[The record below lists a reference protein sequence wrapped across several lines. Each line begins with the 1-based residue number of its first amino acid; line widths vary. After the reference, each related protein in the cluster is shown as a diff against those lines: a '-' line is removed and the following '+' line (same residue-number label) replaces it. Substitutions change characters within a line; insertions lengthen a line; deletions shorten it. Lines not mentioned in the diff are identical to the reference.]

1 MFINPPK
8 SPLGRGTL
16 KLIPPFQRGARGYK
30 TKRLILINNCSQLMK
45 PPRLRSLVL
54 SLALTASTSAAFAVS
69 PGLTPLGVQGQS
81 EPTLTDHLANPTL
94 WALGLGFIGASTG
107 LISIIFLEKHERQ
120 LKQLTKNYRESQQE
134 IKTLTQKL
142 EGLKEE
148 QAQSYHKFKTNYQK
162 LQVWIERLP
171 ELSKEVQQQRER
183 LLLLEQGKPT
193 IPPLFPADTL
203 SSLLPEN
210 LAQSPDVLP
219 EKSESSAVDLT
230 PTSELKEI
238 INQFNQKNIPY
249 FQSTFFFPL
258 KPTQASV
265 EGSQSSLD
273 GHSQV
278 EFETL
283 GDKSQ
288 ASYLGF
294 SADGAA
300 WLIPNITLPN
310 VGRIINQLEDNP
322 GLFALAAGTERR
334 LIAPAKLQSFG
345 ARLWKIERLGEFG

>member
-1 MFINPPK
+1 
-8 SPLGRGTL
+8 
-16 KLIPPFQRGARGYK
+16 
-30 TKRLILINNCSQLMK
+30 MK
-45 PPRLRSLVL
+45 PPLLGSLVL
-54 SLALTASTSAAFAVS
+54 SLALTAPMGSHAFAVS
-69 PGLTPLGVQGQS
+69 LDLTILGVQGQS
-81 EPTLTDHLANPTL
+81 EPSLTERLANPTL
-94 WALGLGFIGASTG
+94 WAFGLGFIGAATG
-107 LISIIFLEKHERQ
+107 LISVIFLEKQDRQ

-148 QAQSYHKFKTNYQK
+148 QAQSYHKFKSNYQK

-183 LLLLEQGKPT
+183 ILLLEQGKPT
-193 IPPLFPADTL
+193 IPPFFPADTP
-203 SSLLPEN
+203 SYVPTEN
-210 LAQSPDVLP
+210 LAKSPEVLP
-219 EKSESSAVDLT
+219 KTSASSEIDPT
-230 PTSELKEI
+230 PISELKEI
-238 INQFNQKNIPY
+238 ISQFNQKSIPY
-249 FQSTFFFPL
+249 FHSAIFFPL

-273 GHSQV
+273 GRSQV

-283 GDKSQ
+283 ADVGQ

-310 VGRIINQLEDNP
+310 VGRVINQLEDNP
-322 GLFALAAGTERR
+322 GIFALSPAGAERR

-345 ARLWKIERLGEFG
+345 AGLWKIEEPGEFG